1 MNQTLISPSLLACN
15 TVCLSRFRTDSFSQI
30 KTMTD
35 WIWYHSTSDKYNPLY
50 QKWRVTFVDVLN
62 YTSLYNWMFTIL
74 RTNNKTRD
82 GQKERWYKKIQGIP
96 SEFSINFSAILKS
109 TFSRFRPSL
118 APSRLVLSRQFDEL
132 SPPSRGNSVS
142 QMLLTRS
149 VPGIGVR
156 GLLWLDHN

>member
-35 WIWYHSTSDKYNPLY
+35 WIWYHSTSDNYNPLY

-82 GQKERWYKKIQGIP
+82 GQKERWYKKIHLIP

-118 APSRLVLSRQFDEL
+118 APSRLVLS
-132 SPPSRGNSVS
+132 SRGNSVS

-149 VPGIGVR
+149 VPEVGVR